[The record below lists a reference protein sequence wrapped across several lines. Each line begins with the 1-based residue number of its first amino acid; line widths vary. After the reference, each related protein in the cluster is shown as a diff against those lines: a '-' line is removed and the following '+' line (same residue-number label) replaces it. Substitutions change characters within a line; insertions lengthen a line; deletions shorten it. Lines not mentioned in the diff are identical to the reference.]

1 MSSSRNP
8 PLSRSIQA
16 TAPATF
22 CQVMVGTCGY
32 SYTEWA
38 EGGFY
43 PRGTKPVRMLPLYAE
58 CFPVTE
64 LNHTWYQMPRAE
76 AMERQRHRAPGGFS
90 FAVKAT
96 RTLTHEVDPQGWKTQ
111 AASFRD
117 GVAPLLQAG
126 QLAAVL
132 VQLPHSFDR
141 SPSCRRHLAAL
152 LDELVGL
159 PLAVEFRNA
168 SWATDRVFA
177 ELQRRKVSLVAVDE
191 PPLRGLFPALD
202 VVTHPEL
209 AYVRFHGR
217 NGRGWYS
224 GSKEQQ
230 FDYDYSEE
238 ELRRWVEG
246 KLESMVRQTRRTII
260 FFNNHVAAQ
269 APRNALT
276 LIGLLRQRGYS
287 VTPGGG
293 SAERGARNAEFEWR
307 G

>member
-1 MSSSRNP
+1 MRP
-8 PLSRSIQA
+8 PA
-16 TAPATF
+16 AATF
-22 CQVMVGTCGY
+22 CQVMAGTCGY

-38 EGGFY
+38 EAGFY
-43 PRGTKPVRMLPLYAE
+43 PRGTRPAAMLPLYAQR
-58 CFPVTE
+58 FPITE

-76 AMERQRHRAPGGFS
+76 VMERQRGRAPDGFA
-90 FAVKAT
+90 FAVKVT
-96 RTLTHEVDPQGWKTQ
+96 RSLTHDVDPNGWRAD
-111 AASFRD
+111 AAAFRE
-117 GVAPLLQAG
+117 GVAPLMQAG

-141 SPSCRRHLAAL
+141 TPSCRRHLAAL

-168 SWATDRVFA
+168 AWATDRVFA
-177 ELQRRKVSLVAVDE
+177 ELQRRRVSLVAVDE
-191 PPLRGLFPALD
+191 PSLRGLFPALD

-209 AYVRFHGR
+209 GYVRFHGR

-230 FDYDYSEE
+230 FDYDYSDD
-238 ELRRWVEG
+238 ELRGWVEG

-269 APRNALT
+269 APRNALS
-276 LIGLLRQRGYS
+276 LMQMLRQRGYS
-287 VTPGGG
+287 VTPGMGTG
-293 SAERGARNAEFEWR
+293 SAERGTRSGELQL
-307 G
+307 GGQ